1 MATERPRLLTTHDLL
16 VVVFDMCSSS
26 DIIEGLTLR
35 GELHRLETFLTAV
48 KRYLRGKVK
57 DNLFDVYKF
66 LGDGWIL
73 LFPPDVDGAVLLSF
87 LKGLC
92 EFFQRE
98 LKRKVLR
105 HLDAVPQVTG
115 VTLGLERGPL
125 LKTVMFGQREYIGRP
140 LNIACRLQTAIKD
153 KDKSPAYKALV
164 SNAVYNDYFREL
176 RGVKSIPVSRTLR
189 NIRGGTVFKCR
200 KLTLASKGG
209 RDLTA
214 RSRRARGKAARAA

>member
-1 MATERPRLLTTHDLL
+1 MVTGRPTDESL

-35 GELHRLETFLTAV
+35 GEVHRLKRFLTAV
-48 KRYLRGKVK
+48 KRYLRHKAKG
-57 DNLFDVYKF
+57 NRFSVYKF
-66 LGDGWIL
+66 TGDGWIL
-73 LFPPDVDGAVLLSF
+73 LFPADVDGAVLLSF

-92 EFFQRE
+92 KFFQRE

-105 HLDAVPQVTG
+105 YLDAMPHVIG

-125 LKTVMFGQREYIGRP
+125 LKTVMFGQREYIGRA

-164 SNAVYNDYFREL
+164 SNAVYNDYFRKL
-176 RGVKSIPVSRTLR
+176 SGARSKPVTRTLR
-189 NIRGGTVFKCR
+189 NIRGGTAFKCH
-200 KLTLASKGG
+200 KLILARKGG
-209 RDLTA
+209 RVLTA
-214 RSRRARGKAARAA
+214 RSRRARAA